1 MFKRLSLALFFL
13 MNRFNNIMQNKFSF
27 YLISLMFLF
36 YNSFTK
42 AQETFS
48 GGQGIYPNILL
59 KDLQIVKISG
69 LKLTYRF
76 KVQNQTKN
84 SVNLN
89 EIYITTEKEMISQAT
104 TDFNRS
110 LSEYSEIFSGL
121 LSDDHYKISNK
132 PLSMIPRQTL
142 TVNITV
148 DSGDLE
154 PTAGLCPFLKVTILE
169 YPNPMT
175 LPNFYLKKIIKTNRS
190 TCDD

>member
-1 MFKRLSLALFFL
+1 
-13 MNRFNNIMQNKFSF
+13 MQNKFSF

>member
-13 MNRFNNIMQNKFSF
+13 MNRFNNIIQNKFSF

-42 AQETFS
+42 ARKHFPWS
-48 GGQGIYPNILL
+48 GIYPNILL

-89 EIYITTEKEMISQAT
+89 EIYITTEKEIISQAT

-148 DSGDLE
+148 DSRDLE

>member
-1 MFKRLSLALFFL
+1 MKSNFL
-13 MNRFNNIMQNKFSF
+13 F

-36 YNSFTK
+36 CNSFAN

-84 SVNLN
+84 SVDLE
-89 EIYITTEKEMISQAT
+89 EIYITTEKEIISQTT

-110 LSEYSEIFSGL
+110 LSEYREIFSGL

-132 PLSMIPRQTL
+132 PLRIIPRQTL

-148 DSGDLE
+148 DCEDLE
-154 PTAGLCPFLKVTILE
+154 PTSGLCPFLKVTILE
-169 YPNPMT
+169 NPNPMT
-175 LPNFYLKKIIKTNRS
+175 LPNFFLKKIIKTNRS

>member
-1 MFKRLSLALFFL
+1 

-36 YNSFTK
+36 YNSFAK

-76 KVQNQTKN
+76 KVTNQTKN
-84 SVNLN
+84 SVNLD

-110 LSEYSEIFSGL
+110 ASEYSEIFSGL

-169 YPNPMT
+169 NPNPMT

-190 TCDD
+190 TCDY